1 LVVYINGACRNN
13 GTSTARASY
22 GVNFGPNSPYN
33 TQGLLPSS
41 LPQTST
47 RAETEALV
55 QATQIVQN
63 ITDRDLRFRPITI
76 ATDSDFLVDAMCLWL
91 HHWIED
97 GGVESRGEKVA
108 HCEVLKQV
116 QEKLDYIEEYSDQL
130 QGIRSVMFWHISR
143 EMNRE
148 ADSLA
153 NRALDG
159 I

>member
-1 LVVYINGACRNN
+1 
-13 GTSTARASY
+13 
-22 GVNFGPNSPYN
+22 
-33 TQGLLPSS
+33 
-41 LPQTST
+41 
-47 RAETEALV
+47 
-55 QATQIVQN
+55 
-63 ITDRDLRFRPITI
+63 
-76 ATDSDFLVDAMCLWL
+76 
-91 HHWIED
+91 
-97 GGVESRGEKVA
+97 VESRGEKVA